1 METDLGSLAEP
12 EENVVRLLS
21 IPFLWSRS
29 NGDECS
35 QHRSIYLEDIQCEYF
50 IADFLTQLFEIGVH
64 ARDVRLAIFV
74 DRFLC
79 ESEEGWWCEMG
90 ATADAYG

>member
-1 METDLGSLAEP
+1 METDLCSLAEP

-21 IPFLWSRS
+21 IPFLLNRS
-29 NGDECS
+29 NGAECS
-35 QHRSIYLEDIQCEYF
+35 PHRSIYFEDIQCKYV

-79 ESEEGWWCEMG
+79 AIERGW
-90 ATADAYG
+90 